1 MKRIGIL
8 LMGLLLAAGVAAGQ
22 GIAERCVRDS
32 LMHQGVMR
40 SYYVYVPEQVEGTL
54 LVVLHGYTGRAEG
67 GKVQL
72 LDLADE
78 LGMVVCFPQGLRDP
92 KGKTSWN
99 VGYPSQEGMEVDDI
113 DFMEVLV
120 RGLQE
125 RYGLDGKNA
134 FFSGMSNGGEM
145 CYLMA
150 RRKPDLFAGI
160 ISIAGLTLASMEP
173 LRYEGAVPFM
183 EVHGTGDTTSY
194 WNGDYDNRYGWGA
207 YLAVPAA
214 VGYVV
219 DANGCTGY
227 RREDCTA
234 GGKPV
239 TRHRYYGGAPARGGQ
254 GHGAEVWLYEVTG
267 GGHNWADGEFDVYAE
282 IGRFIERF
290 RY

>member
-1 MKRIGIL
+1 
-8 LMGLLLAAGVAAGQ
+8 
-22 GIAERCVRDS
+22 
-32 LMHQGVMR
+32 MHQGVMR

-54 LVVLHGYTGRAEG
+54 LVVLHGSTGRAEGG

-78 LGMVVCFPQGLRDP
+78 LGMVVCFPQGLKDP

-113 DFMEVLV
+113 D
-120 RGLQE
+120 
-125 RYGLDGKNA
+125 
-134 FFSGMSNGGEM
+134 
-145 CYLMA
+145 
-150 RRKPDLFAGI
+150 
-160 ISIAGLTLASMEP
+160 
-173 LRYEGAVPFM
+173 FM

-254 GHGAEVWLYEVTG
+254 GHGTEVWLYEVTG